1 MTSPIEIRCTGIFR
15 KAAGLENAPAHADRD
30 DRQIADASFDEFGID
45 SLTAMEFV
53 MEVETE
59 FGVELDEDAVNEC
72 KSVREV
78 AALVTQALRA

>member
-1 MTSPIEIRCTGIFR
+1 MTSPIEIRCAKIFR
-15 KAAGLENAPAHADRD
+15 KAAGLENNPAHADRD
-30 DRQIADASFDEFGID
+30 DQQVAGASFDEFGID

-59 FGVELDEDAVNEC
+59 FGVELDEDAVNAC